1 LVAAVDE
8 GVPMRHGHTNPAGE
22 FGVFKEI
29 CNLHQVIL

>member
-1 LVAAVDE
+1 
-8 GVPMRHGHTNPAGE
+8 MRHGHTNPAGE